1 MNRTLSTI
9 RDLCITEKQ
18 LSATLIKSENL
29 IVYEDRT
36 NATEF
41 LATSRAATG
50 QEVST
55 VEDAENSE
63 TDIRE
68 HHPINIAIHP
78 RHIKQK
84 ANLAQAMKR
93 DWFILLVSL
102 HTGMSNLVWLR
113 VFLLLPETLLDLQVN
128 QVAKGFCI
136 CLKCSS
142 TPTKQVHHPCYYY
155 MIS

>member
-1 MNRTLSTI
+1 MRMTKVMKALGLEKPGLIGDSCMKRGMGLHRTLSTI

-55 VEDAENSE
+55 VEDAENSK

-84 ANLAQAMKR
+84 ANVAQAMKR
-93 DWFILLVSL
+93 DWFIYSCLC
-102 HTGMSNLVWLR
+102 T
-113 VFLLLPETLLDLQVN
+113 
-128 QVAKGFCI
+128 VA
-136 CLKCSS
+136 
-142 TPTKQVHHPCYYY
+142 
-155 MIS
+155 